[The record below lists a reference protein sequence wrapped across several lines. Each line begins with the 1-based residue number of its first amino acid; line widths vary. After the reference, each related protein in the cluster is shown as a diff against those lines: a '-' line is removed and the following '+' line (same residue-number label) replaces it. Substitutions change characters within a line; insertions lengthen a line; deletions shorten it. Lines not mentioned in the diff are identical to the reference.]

1 MDQKKP
7 RSPLFWIAIA
17 VPVGFVSL
25 CCLGSCIVGMVGV
38 QVEDREKQ
46 TSGAAPQ
53 VEPASGAASV
63 AEPAPTREAPPFE
76 EIRTNAKE
84 MTDAQWNKYGPSL
97 AGSHVAWSGW
107 VKEVNEK
114 TFGGYEVW
122 IDMDAP
128 DVPLSVQDVYAD
140 IPDDLALQLRKGQQ
154 VRVSGTIKSATNLLG
169 SMAIRLEKGA
179 TVTP

>member
-7 RSPLFWIAIA
+7 KSPLFWIAIT

-38 QVEDREKQ
+38 QVEDREKR
-46 TSGAAPQ
+46 TAGAPAP
-53 VEPASGAASV
+53 VETESAAST
-63 AEPAPTREAPPFE
+63 APRPAPAPEAPPFE
-76 EIRTNAKE
+76 EIRKNMQE

-97 AGSHVAWSGW
+97 TGNRVSWTGW
-107 VKEVNEK
+107 IKEVNEK

-154 VRVSGTIKSATNLLG
+154 VRVSGTIKSATNVLG
-169 SMAIRLEKGA
+169 SLGIRLEKGA